1 MKKLT
6 YLDFAKGV
14 CMLLIIFGHI
24 FPYPDH
30 PVLVYAYSFHV
41 PAFFIISGILM
52 EHTKEYNRP
61 FLTLARNNILRLLVP
76 YLSFET
82 IYNVVYCIFNGF
94 GNMGWLM
101 WQTITLYGAGLA
113 TWFLPVLFAAK
124 AYLLLLRKATSNQ
137 IVVGIACLI
146 PFCIAHLSGFDD
158 STGLWKLY
166 IVFRTCNAIG
176 LLWIGTL
183 LHKHLDRITSST
195 AVLTLCLTV
204 SVAAGIGNG
213 RVSNYSMLYRNSLL
227 YIAAAVAGTRLLICI
242 GSRIKSVEPI
252 SFFSKNSVI
261 VLGTHQQVQYI
272 ITRIFGESV
281 VSANWLPLMLPII
294 LSQYPIAYLINRF
307 APFLLG
313 KWYRR

>member
-1 MKKLT
+1 
-6 YLDFAKGV
+6 
-14 CMLLIIFGHI
+14 MLLIFFNHI

-41 PAFFIISGILM
+41 PAFFIVSGLLL
-52 EHTKEYNRP
+52 EHTKEYERP
-61 FLTLARNNILRLLVP
+61 LLTLTKNNILRLIVP

-82 IYNVVYCIFNGF
+82 IYNVVYCFFNGF
-94 GNMGWLM
+94 SNLGWLT

-113 TWFLPVLFAAK
+113 TLFLPVLFAAK
-124 AYLLLLRKATSNQ
+124 AYLLLLKKLTQNQ
-137 IVVGIACLI
+137 LGIGIACLI

-158 STGLWKLY
+158 STGLWQIY

-183 LHKHLDRITSST
+183 IQKYLDRITGNSKMLVVCL
-195 AVLTLCLTV
+195 AV
-204 SVAAGIGNG
+204 SIIAGIGNG

-227 YIAAAVAGTRLLICI
+227 YVTAAVAGTLMLLCI
-242 GSRIKSVEPI
+242 GSRIKMFAPV
-252 SFFSKNSVI
+252 SFFSYNSVV

-272 ITRIFGESV
+272 LTEMIGKTT
-281 VSANWLPLMLPII
+281 VSDYWFPFMLLII

-313 KWYRR
+313 KWYKH